1 MMGDEGHPLDFGSL
15 EMVLSARSVETVA
28 LSLQLA
34 VKLRTLADSPPL
46 GTAVGKQTREV
57 DIGSR

>member
-28 LSLQLA
+28 PSLQLA
-34 VKLRTLADSPPL
+34 VKLRTLAVSPPL
-46 GTAVGKQTREV
+46 GTAVEKQTREV